1 MKEGINFDIRPIG
14 AISRLFLN
22 HNISTFAEATTFVRH
37 LPYGR
42 NRNKEDLT
50 TVFQDNY
57 GTCSSKH
64 ALLKRL
70 AEENNVVEI
79 KLIMGIFRMSAKNT
93 PKISATLQK
102 NKLDYIPEAHNY
114 LKYADQILDCTT
126 INSKPADFENDLL
139 EEIEIRA
146 DQIADFKIKYHRDYL
161 TNWLRKPNTSNLTL
175 EELWKVREQCILD
188 LSTK

>member
-1 MKEGINFDIRPIG
+1 
-14 AISRLFLN
+14 
-22 HNISTFAEATTFVRH
+22 
-37 LPYGR
+37 
-42 NRNKEDLT
+42 
-50 TVFQDNY
+50 
-57 GTCSSKH
+57 
-64 ALLKRL
+64 
-70 AEENNVVEI
+70 
-79 KLIMGIFRMSAKNT
+79 MSAKNT

-102 NKLDYIPEAHNY
+102 HKLDYIPEAHNY